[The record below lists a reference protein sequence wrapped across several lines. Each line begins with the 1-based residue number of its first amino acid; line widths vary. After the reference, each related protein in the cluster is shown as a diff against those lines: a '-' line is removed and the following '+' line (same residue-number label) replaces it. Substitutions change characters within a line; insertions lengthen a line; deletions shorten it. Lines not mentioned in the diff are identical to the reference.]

1 MTIREAEAHEAEAVL
16 DVWRAAAEATSTDN
30 LAAVSAA
37 IDAHHASFLVA
48 ADEGRIVGTLIAGWD
63 GWRGNFYRLA
73 VLPEYRR
80 RGVARALV
88 HKGEEELR
96 ARGARRLA
104 AIVVL
109 SRDPAVGFWA
119 TAGYERQDGSGRYTK
134 TIRLEE

>member
-1 MTIREAEAHEAEAVL
+1 MTIREAETHEAEAVL

-37 IDAHHASFLVA
+37 IDAHHAAFLVA
-48 ADEGRIVGTLIAGWD
+48 DDGGRIVGTLIAGWD

-88 HKGEEELR
+88 DKGEEELR

-119 TAGYERQDGSGRYTK
+119 TAGYEHQVGNGRYTK
-134 TIRLEE
+134 TIRHEE